1 MTAKEERHMTTR
13 TLSGTRINSDLLAIA
28 LVAFVGASLVF
39 VAGFASAAAVHE
51 TGHDTRHSIAFPC
64 H

>member
-1 MTAKEERHMTTR
+1 MTTR
-13 TLSGTRINSDLLAIA
+13 TLSGTRIGSDLLAIA

-39 VAGFASAAAVHE
+39 VAGFANAAALHE